1 MKEVKILYAQTLI
14 DIAMQEL
21 GSAERAMELAIINN
35 ISLTEELTAGTYI
48 LVPSEVITD
57 DTAKEI
63 IKKFTVPG
71 LKPASFVTANS
82 DDDGIEFW
90 GIEETFEVQ

>member
-21 GSAERAMELAIINN
+21 GSAERATELAIINN
-35 ISLTEELTAGTYI
+35 LSITEELTAGSII
-48 LVPSEVITD
+48 LVPNEVIND
-57 DTAKEI
+57 DFAKEI
-63 IKKFTVPG
+63 IKTFTVPA
-71 LKPASFVTANS
+71 LKPASFVTANE
-82 DDDGIEFW
+82 DEDGIEFW